1 MKLVSELHQ
10 EWLNEPKCHETY
22 EALEPEFSQARE
34 VIATRV
40 RAFPLQERLAQQE
53 STNEW

>member
-10 EWLNEPKCHETY
+10 EWLNDPECHETY